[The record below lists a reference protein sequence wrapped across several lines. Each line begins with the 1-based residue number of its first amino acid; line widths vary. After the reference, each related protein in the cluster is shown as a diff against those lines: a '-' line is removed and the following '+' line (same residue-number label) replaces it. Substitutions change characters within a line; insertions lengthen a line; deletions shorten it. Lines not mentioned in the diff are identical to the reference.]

1 MKINKK
7 TGITVAVIAAFVLM
21 IAGVLVSTNN
31 RAISLE
37 EQVVA
42 AASNIQTQEKRRADL
57 IYNLADCVMQY
68 DKHEAE
74 TLLGVVEGRTQG
86 DITNIESVTTS
97 IAAVAEAYP
106 ELKSNENYKEL
117 MNELS
122 ITENLIAE
130 YRNTYNNEVRA
141 YNKFVRKFPNK
152 QILSAM
158 GYEVIEYSYLQYDEA
173 DRQPVKNMFGE

>member
-1 MKINKK
+1 MKRTCIII
-7 TGITVAVIAAFVLM
+7 GIVVAAALLL
-21 IAGVLVSTNN
+21 AGIFISTNN

-37 EQVVA
+37 EQILSA
-42 AASNIQTQEKRRADL
+42 DSDIQTQEKRRTDL

-68 DKHEAE
+68 DKHEST
-74 TLLGVVEGRTQG
+74 TLTELADSMSDGS
-86 DITNIESVTTS
+86 NASIEDVQTT
-97 IAAVAEAYP
+97 IEAVAYAYP

-122 ITENLIAE
+122 TTENLISQC
-130 YRNTYNNEVRA
+130 RTSYNNEVRS

-158 GYEVIEYSYLQYDEA
+158 GYEVISYTYLEYSDSDREA
-173 DRQPVKNMFGE
+173 VNNLFGE

>member
-7 TGITVAVIAAFVLM
+7 TGITLAVVAAFVLM
-21 IAGVLVSTNN
+21 IAGAFASTNN

-42 AASNIQTQEKRRADL
+42 ADSNIQTQEKRRTDL

-74 TLLGVVEGRTQG
+74 TLLGVVEERNHGNE
-86 DITNIESVTTS
+86 TNIESVTTS

-106 ELKSNENYKEL
+106 DLKSNENYKEL

-152 QILSAM
+152 QILSTM
-158 GYEVIEYSYLQYDEA
+158 GYEVIEYSYLQYDET